1 MSVGQ
6 VSTPSTREGYSSE
19 DYEIGIICALPIEL
33 AAVLGMLDEE
43 HPRLPQN
50 PNDSNLYYLGR
61 TGDHNIVITCL
72 PAGRIG
78 LVSAARVAMQMQIS
92 FACIQKGLMVG
103 IGGGVPS
110 EQHDIRLGDI
120 VVSQPTGQYGGV
132 VQYDFGKTHPGGVFE
147 RTGSLCPP
155 PDVLLAALNGVKVSQ
170 LTNRFSIAAHLSSLA
185 ERLPDY
191 KFPSQLSDDLY
202 HPDHLHKGG
211 QSCCGCGTENR
222 IRREPRSNRLLPV
235 VHYGTIASGDR
246 VMKDAIERDKISQSL
261 GGILCFEMEAAALM
275 NNFRCLVIRGI
286 SDYSDSHKND
296 GWQKYAAAVA
306 AAYAKELL
314 NHLPPAQPTLI
325 HSIPQDADSLHQR
338 LNRTTDQEILN
349 WLSSSRVAM
358 IQSMTRNDRVKN
370 SGEWLLH
377 DSRYKDWFYSGGL
390 IWLHGIPGC
399 GKSVLSSK
407 IIDDLTERYKSD
419 SNFRV
424 VYCAG
429 AEIIYVLLIE
439 DLASITIT
447 EELVQA
453 AVHNKLNPG
462 VIEVLVKIR
471 AHEIP
476 ISFLTLLAIGRRS
489 TLALQ
494 SLVNSPGYMELDM
507 DPILTQPECFYAT
520 KELIDLGL
528 QIPLDTTLIKIL
540 AGSPNG
546 TQMMK
551 LILETQVME
560 HPLTALDAII
570 VAKNFDLETLDLL
583 LKHGKN
589 DEDFVR
595 AWKEARAVVYAV

>member
-6 VSTPSTREGYSSE
+6 ASTPSTREGYSSE

-202 HPDHLHKGG
+202 HPEHLHKGG

-275 NNFRCLVIRGI
+275 IDFRCLVIRGI

-314 NHLPPAQPTLI
+314 NHLPPAQPTLL
-325 HSIPQDADSLHQR
+325 HRIPRDADSEYQK

-358 IQSMTRNDRVKN
+358 IQDMTRNDRVKN

-390 IWLHGIPGC
+390 IWLHGTREYLC
-399 GKSVLSSK
+399 
-407 IIDDLTERYKSD
+407 
-419 SNFRV
+419 
-424 VYCAG
+424 
-429 AEIIYVLLIE
+429 
-439 DLASITIT
+439 
-447 EELVQA
+447 
-453 AVHNKLNPG
+453 
-462 VIEVLVKIR
+462 
-471 AHEIP
+471 
-476 ISFLTLLAIGRRS
+476 
-489 TLALQ
+489 
-494 SLVNSPGYMELDM
+494 
-507 DPILTQPECFYAT
+507 
-520 KELIDLGL
+520 
-528 QIPLDTTLIKIL
+528 
-540 AGSPNG
+540 
-546 TQMMK
+546 
-551 LILETQVME
+551 
-560 HPLTALDAII
+560 
-570 VAKNFDLETLDLL
+570 
-583 LKHGKN
+583 
-589 DEDFVR
+589 
-595 AWKEARAVVYAV
+595 

>member
-1 MSVGQ
+1 MSVAQ
-6 VSTPSTREGYSSE
+6 ASTPSAREGYSSE

-132 VQYDFGKTHPGGVFE
+132 VQHDFGKTHPGGVFE

-191 KFPSQLSDDLY
+191 EFPSQLSDDLY
-202 HPDHLHKGG
+202 HPDRLHKGG
-211 QSCCGCGTENR
+211 QSCCDCGTETR
-222 IRREPRSNRLLPV
+222 IRRQPRSNRLLPV

-246 VMKDAIERDKISQSL
+246 VVKDAIERDKISQSL

-296 GWQKYAAAVA
+296 GW
-306 AAYAKELL
+306 
-314 NHLPPAQPTLI
+314 
-325 HSIPQDADSLHQR
+325 
-338 LNRTTDQEILN
+338 
-349 WLSSSRVAM
+349 
-358 IQSMTRNDRVKN
+358 
-370 SGEWLLH
+370 
-377 DSRYKDWFYSGGL
+377 
-390 IWLHGIPGC
+390 
-399 GKSVLSSK
+399 
-407 IIDDLTERYKSD
+407 
-419 SNFRV
+419 
-424 VYCAG
+424 
-429 AEIIYVLLIE
+429 
-439 DLASITIT
+439 
-447 EELVQA
+447 
-453 AVHNKLNPG
+453 
-462 VIEVLVKIR
+462 
-471 AHEIP
+471 
-476 ISFLTLLAIGRRS
+476 
-489 TLALQ
+489 
-494 SLVNSPGYMELDM
+494 
-507 DPILTQPECFYAT
+507 
-520 KELIDLGL
+520 
-528 QIPLDTTLIKIL
+528 
-540 AGSPNG
+540 
-546 TQMMK
+546 
-551 LILETQVME
+551 
-560 HPLTALDAII
+560 
-570 VAKNFDLETLDLL
+570 
-583 LKHGKN
+583 
-589 DEDFVR
+589 
-595 AWKEARAVVYAV
+595 